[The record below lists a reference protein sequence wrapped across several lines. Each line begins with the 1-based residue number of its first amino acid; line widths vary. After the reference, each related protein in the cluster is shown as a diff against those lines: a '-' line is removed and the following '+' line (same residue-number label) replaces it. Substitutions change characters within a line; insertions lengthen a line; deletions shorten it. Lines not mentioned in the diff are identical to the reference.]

1 MVFTVLGDKMK
12 IVILFSDDMKFM
24 QLINTNEVLR

>member
-12 IVILFSDDMKFM
+12 IVILFSDDRKFT